1 MPKDDD
7 RVQNPSDPVRP
18 VLVANEYDPLE
29 DLFVAQSAR
38 PKQLREINLRALDPY
53 HRALLVI
60 DGTVTKFV
68 EAYTLEPI
76 EVVRISMEERKL
88 PMDHIWL
95 EAPEGTHVLAREVV
109 LHGKYSY
116 RVHAYATSLI
126 ILDRLPDQIR
136 QGLEVDSGGIG
147 RIILNSRLE
156 TFREVLWYGKER
168 PERLPRQIQFLENE
182 EFISRTYRIIA
193 NHQPIMLINEK
204 FPTGDEMP
212 SFHE

>member
-1 MPKDDD
+1 MPKADD
-7 RVQNPSDPVRP
+7 RVQSPSDHVPPV
-18 VLVANEYDPLE
+18 VKNEYDPLE

-38 PKQLREINLRALDPY
+38 PKQLREVNLRALDPY

-68 EAYTLEPI
+68 EVYNLEPI
-76 EVVRISMEERKL
+76 DVVRISMEERTL
-88 PMDHIWL
+88 PMDHMWL
-95 EAPEGTHVLAREVV
+95 EAPQGTSVLAREVV
-109 LHGKYSY
+109 LRGKYSY
-116 RVHAYATSLI
+116 RVYAYATSLI
-126 ILDRLPDQIR
+126 IPDRLPDQIR

-156 TFREVLWYGKER
+156 TYREVLWYGKER
-168 PERLPRQIQFLENE
+168 PEHLPRQIHFLENE

-204 FPTGDEMP
+204 FPTGEDVP